1 MIAYDSSGM
10 KASTPFAA
18 LLVAVAVA
26 LPVRAQAPAPAPAA
40 PVVEGRTLEGKPFRL
55 SSLKGK
61 VVLVMFWST
70 GCAVC
75 RDKMPELRQNYEGW
89 SGKPFETVLVSTDRK
104 MQDVEDYE
112 RIISRTVPVRQRFVQ
127 LWAGEPGYRDNLGKA
142 AQLPA
147 TYVIDKAG
155 QVVERYQ
162 GRVPAE
168 AWDRIADLL

>member
-1 MIAYDSSGM
+1 MIAHDSSGM
-10 KASTPFAA
+10 KANTFAA
-18 LLVAVAVA
+18 LLVAAALGSPLHAQPAAAPAVA
-26 LPVRAQAPAPAPAA
+26 
-40 PVVEGRTLEGKPFRL
+40 GKTLDGKPFQL

-75 RDKMPELRQNYEGW
+75 RDKMAELRQNYEGW
-89 SGKPFETVLVSTDRK
+89 SGKPFELVLVSTDRK
-104 MQDVEDYE
+104 RQDVEDYE

-127 LWAGEPGYRDNLGKA
+127 LWAGEPGYRDNLGTP

-155 QVVERYQ
+155 QVVGRYQ
-162 GRVPAE
+162 GRVPAQ

>member
-26 LPVRAQAPAPAPAA
+26 LPVRAQAP
-40 PVVEGRTLEGKPFRL
+40 
-55 SSLKGK
+55 
-61 VVLVMFWST
+61 
-70 GCAVC
+70 
-75 RDKMPELRQNYEGW
+75 
-89 SGKPFETVLVSTDRK
+89 K
-104 MQDVEDYE
+104 MQDVEDSE